1 MGEGIVNTTD
11 TAALVARCLESG
23 TGLWVE
29 LDYGT
34 VDLYGDD
41 LRDEWEALSPGEA
54 FTVLGILN

>member
-1 MGEGIVNTTD
+1 MNTTD